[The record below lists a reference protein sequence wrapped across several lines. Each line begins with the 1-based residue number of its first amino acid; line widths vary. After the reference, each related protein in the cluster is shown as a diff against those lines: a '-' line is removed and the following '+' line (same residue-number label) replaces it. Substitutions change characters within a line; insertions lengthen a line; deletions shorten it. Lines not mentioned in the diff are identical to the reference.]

1 MDSDTSIYPT
11 GRWKA
16 WLEHPVD
23 SGVTTS
29 GLVGAIGW
37 EGPWGSVFRKAAQS
51 SGWGATVEGWH
62 IGYGEACDHGHP
74 RLIRGHPEGDS
85 SVYC

>member
-1 MDSDTSIYPT
+1 MRWIRGRQEDPQVDSDTSLYPT

-37 EGPWGSVFRKAAQS
+37 EGPWGSVFRKAAPLNFQFVLLTEDED
-51 SGWGATVEGWH
+51 GVG
-62 IGYGEACDHGHP
+62 
-74 RLIRGHPEGDS
+74 PES
-85 SVYC
+85 T

>member
-23 SGVTTS
+23 SGVITS
-29 GLVGAIGW
+29 GLVGVISW
-37 EGPWGSVFRKAAQS
+37 EGPWDPVFREAAPLNFQFVLLTEDE
-51 SGWGATVEGWH
+51 GGVE
-62 IGYGEACDHGHP
+62 
-74 RLIRGHPEGDS
+74 PES
-85 SVYC
+85 T